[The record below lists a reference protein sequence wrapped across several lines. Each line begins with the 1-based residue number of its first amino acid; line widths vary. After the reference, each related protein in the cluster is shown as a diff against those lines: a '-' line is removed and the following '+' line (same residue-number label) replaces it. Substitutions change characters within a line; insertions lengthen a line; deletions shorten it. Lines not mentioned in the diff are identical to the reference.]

1 MSNEGKTRSDV
12 LAHLSGSAAACAGL
26 RGAKRGE
33 GLAPQTPRRTFR
45 SDLPRKLVHSG
56 RRSAR

>member
-1 MSNEGKTRSDV
+1 MSNEGKARSDV
-12 LAHLSGSAAACAGL
+12 LAHLPEPATACGGL

-33 GLAPQTPRRTFR
+33 GLAPQTARRTFR

-56 RRSAR
+56 RRSAQ